1 METHSFR
8 GGGETVA
15 VYRQVHVS
23 FWQDPF
29 ILNLTPEEKYF
40 YLYLMTN
47 SKTSQCG
54 IYEISKKVMMFET
67 GYNLE
72 TVEKLLNRFI
82 EYGKVAYDE
91 ETGEIFLLNWPKY
104 NWNKSDRV
112 LKCIAKELEQVKSNR
127 LLEVY
132 NKTMDSL
139 CIPYEY
145 SMDRPGEEKEKE
157 KEKEEDIVPYQA
169 IVDLFHELCPSLPK
183 LMRLTNNR
191 RTAIKNRWKEY
202 GDLEAFRTLFA
213 RAEAS
218 DFLSGRNGKWTNCN
232 FDWLIK
238 PSNAV
243 KVLEGTYD
251 NNKYAKNQQPAYHRP
266 IEFVL
271 PEVDA

>member
-1 METHSFR
+1 M
-8 GGGETVA
+8 A

-54 IYEISKKVMMFET
+54 LYEISKKVMMFET

-72 TVEKLLNRFI
+72 TVEKLLSRFI

-112 LKCIAKELEQVKSNR
+112 LKCIAKELELVKSNR
-127 LLEVY
+127 LLEAY

-139 CIPYEY
+139 SIPYEY
-145 SMDRPGEEKEKE
+145 SMDSPGEEKEKEKE

-232 FDWLIK
+232 FDWLMK
-238 PSNAV
+238 PSNMI
-243 KVLEGTYD
+243 KVLEGNYD
-251 NNKYAKNQQPAYHRP
+251 NPKTKEEPTRKRQLYM
-266 IEFVL
+266 
-271 PEVDA
+271 PEGDE

>member
-1 METHSFR
+1 M
-8 GGGETVA
+8 A

-112 LKCIAKELEQVKSNR
+112 LRCIAKELEQVKSNR
-127 LLEVY
+127 LLEAY

-183 LMRLTNNR
+183 LLRLTNNR

-202 GDLEAFRTLFA
+202 GDLEVFRTLFA
-213 RAEAS
+213 KAEAS

-232 FDWLIK
+232 FDWLMK
-238 PSNAV
+238 PSNMV
-243 KVLEGTYD
+243 KVLEGNYD
-251 NNKYAKNQQPAYHRP
+251 NPKPKDEPKP
-266 IEFVL
+266 DLEFYL
-271 PEVDA
+271 PKEGA